1 MRRRILRMNIC
12 GADLEVK
19 GSKKITG
26 GHAQHLLSSVRASAS
41 SQQTANDREAF
52 DNDSG
57 YE

>member
-1 MRRRILRMNIC
+1 MNIC